1 MLIEHNFVC
10 CAAIA
15 VQL

>member
-1 MLIEHNFVC
+1 MLIEHNFVS